1 MRRFLDGDDHDDPM
15 LSVVNVIDVFLVIV
29 VMLLI
34 MVARSNVNAQQSSH
48 SESAGTAMPDNI
60 TTLERFETNGEMGE
74 GAGVKAGTTY
84 RLDDGTLV
92 FVPESGAAP

>member
-1 MRRFLDGDDHDDPM
+1 MSRFLDAEDQDDPM

-34 MVARSNVNAQQSSH
+34 MVARSSISAETAQDSQSQ
-48 SESAGTAMPDNI
+48 GTTVPDDI

-74 GAGVKAGTTY
+74 GSGVKAGTTY

-92 FVPESGAAP
+92 FVPES

>member
-1 MRRFLDGDDHDDPM
+1 MSRFLDSDEHDDPM

-29 VMLLI
+29 VMLLV
-34 MVARSNVNAQQSSH
+34 MVARSSMTAQQSSP
-48 SESAGTAMPDNI
+48 SDSSGSAVPENI

-74 GAGVKAGTTY
+74 GSGVKAGTTY

-92 FVPESGAAP
+92 FVPEDKQ

>member
-29 VMLLI
+29 VILLI
-34 MVARSNVNAQQSSH
+34 MVARSSVSAQQSSTPD
-48 SESAGTAMPDNI
+48 AGGNPVPDNI
-60 TTLERFETNGEMGE
+60 TTLERFETSGEMGE
-74 GAGVKAGTTY
+74 GSGVKAGTTY

-92 FVPESGAAP
+92 FVPEAGAPP

>member
-1 MRRFLDGDDHDDPM
+1 MSRFLDSEDHDDPM

-34 MVARSNVNAQQSSH
+34 MVARSSISAQQNTSSD
-48 SESAGTAMPDNI
+48 SSGTPVPENI
-60 TTLERFETNGEMGE
+60 TTLERFETTGEMGE
-74 GAGVKAGTTY
+74 GSGVKAGTTY

-92 FVPESGAAP
+92 FVPESSRGE